1 MCSIDLTHV
10 IVIDDTELSAKYDEG
25 AMNLHRFCA

>member
-1 MCSIDLTHV
+1 MRSIDLTHV

-25 AMNLHRFCA
+25 AMNQGDRI